1 MLNSPSPILPEVP
14 RDLRLG
20 KVLKELE
27 KLERRDWWLWS
38 LAVVV
43 MLLLTVTVVSM
54 SFPALIKIDDP
65 FFQYSLNRAIK
76 GLIGLVLI
84 FNGYTIYQQWTIK
97 KLRRQF
103 SAQLSV
109 MGRLEDRAAELHR
122 LATIDAL
129 TGLYNRRYAEQ
140 RLAAEAGRSRRYGHP
155 LAVLALD
162 LNDFKQINDTHG
174 HAAGDLVLREFAEKL
189 NGAIR
194 ISDIAAR
201 MGGDEFL
208 AILPECPNEHIETM
222 LNRLRP
228 LEVEYEGHKIPVR
241 FSAGWVSYE
250 TGESIEHFLDRADRT
265 LYIDKRNKK
274 PATPA
279 VAAVL

>member
-1 MLNSPSPILPEVP
+1 MLNSTSPILPDVP

-20 KVLKELE
+20 KLQSELE

-43 MLLLTVTVVSM
+43 MLLLTVAVVSM
-54 SFPALIKIDDP
+54 SFPTLLKVDDP

-76 GLIGLVLI
+76 GLVGLVLI

-122 LATIDAL
+122 LATVDAL

-162 LNDFKQINDTHG
+162 LNEFKQINDTHG

-189 NGAIR
+189 NAAVR

-208 AILPECPNEHIETM
+208 AILPECPNEQIESI
-222 LNRLRP
+222 LKRLRP
-228 LEVEYEGHKIPVR
+228 IEVDYEGHKIPVK

-265 LYIDKRNKK
+265 LYIDKRSGK
-274 PATPA
+274 ATAPA
-279 VAAVL
+279 VAALQ